1 MLNPNT
7 RSVFKAIRLT
17 TTSLRGRLVIVLL
30 LVFAVLIAAP
40 MASQAQTFR
49 GSINGAVT
57 DPSGAVVTGAIV
69 EAVDTATGVS
79 HKTVTSSAGE
89 YAFQDLPLGAYTVTV
104 RGSGFKSTVITKVP
118 VTAGVIYT
126 LPVKLAVE
134 SAGETVEVS
143 ASGLALDTTSTTQTT
158 DIPEVEVQDIPL
170 NGRDFTQMIGLA
182 PGFAGYSLG
191 GYGSVNGT
199 RANQINWQID
209 GSDNNDWWH
218 NIPAVNQGGVENIA
232 GVTLPIDSIAEFSLQ
247 TQSSSEVGRNPG
259 GTVNLVT
266 KAGTNTLHGSA
277 YYYER
282 NQALAKSNPFNTLGD
297 LPLSNV
303 QWGASLGGP
312 FWKDHTFWFANFEKQ
327 KFNIATGNSG
337 TEPNTKY
344 QQDAEALLGTYN
356 TAESPTMKNLIGI
369 LWPANLLS
377 GTTESAVQ
385 NPAPEFGYSYNGVIK
400 LDHTFNQK
408 HNVSGRAF
416 LGQGSQNAPI
426 GQTDVNPWYFEI
438 APLHVYNY
446 SVADNYMISPSVSN
460 SVTIGV
466 NYFNQ
471 AFSDAKTGFGDV
483 GAAGF
488 VTGSQFVNAPNIK
501 IAGGFETTGNTPPE
515 GRNDITGHLNDAVNW
530 AKGKHQMRFGGEYRQ
545 MQLNEFYWRHATGSF
560 TFDTTYPYNT
570 ETAGSY
576 TGPLAPWDDPAI
588 DVDGKVKSLANF
600 LAGYMSKS
608 TMAFG
613 NPERTVYSHAFDFF
627 AQDSYQLTPELN
639 VNFGLRYDYM
649 QPMHNS
655 KKDLS
660 VFRPGTTAT
669 GIAFQGAEISNIYDP
684 DYTSLS
690 PRVGFSWSPKFSPG
704 TAVRGGIGLFF
715 DMPNANPFLDNRPG
729 NLAPNGLEGNPG
741 GSNPV
746 VNATTAFKTITPG
759 AQIIATP
766 EADNPCPADSPCG
779 AFSVAKNFR
788 SPYNINFNLQVERSI
803 GAKAVMQLGYVGSQ
817 GRKLLSLL
825 DINQPIAN
833 GTETATPGQYSGPVG
848 GNYYSDI
855 NQIQSI
861 GTSNYNSLQAVLRT
875 NQWHGMT
882 SQMSYTW
889 GHNLDEVTQYRGALP
904 QNSYDFKGDYGNSDF
919 DTRNT
924 LVGYVDYNLPK
935 FGGPKLLTNGWT
947 LNTAY
952 SFKGGQPITVYT
964 STDNS
969 GTGEGVQR
977 PNVAGNPLAGVSHE
991 LQKPTGDTP
1000 FVQWLNT
1007 AAYTQPAAGTWGNVA
1022 RNNVF
1027 GPGFGDLDFSV
1038 FKNTEIDI
1046 HDFPVNAQL
1055 RVEMYNLFNR
1065 INLASPA
1072 CTQLCN
1078 DYWDPSSSGSA
1089 GSFGTTSSTI
1099 GSGNYSP
1106 GIGPG
1111 EPFNVQLALKITF

>member
-1 MLNPNT
+1 MHNRVT
-7 RSVFKAIRLT
+7 RGVF
-17 TTSLRGRLVIVLL
+17 IVLL
-30 LVFAVLIAAP
+30 LAVAIVTAAP
-40 MASQAQTFR
+40 VASLAQTFR
-49 GSINGAVT
+49 GGINGSVT
-57 DPSGAVVTGAIV
+57 DPSGAVVPGAAV
-69 EAVDTATGVS
+69 EAVDAATGVS
-79 HKTVTSSAGE
+79 HKTVTTTDGV
-89 YAFQDLPLGAYTVTV
+89 YVFQDLPLGAYTVTV
-104 RGSGFKSTVITKVP
+104 TGSGFKSTVVTKVP

-126 LPVKLAVE
+126 LPVKLAV
-134 SAGETVEVS
+134 ATTGETIEVS
-143 ASGLALDTTSTTQTT
+143 ASGLALDTTTTTQTT

-266 KAGTNTLHGSA
+266 KSGTNTLHGSA

-312 FWKDHTFWFANFEKQ
+312 FWKDHTFWFVNFEKQ

-337 TEPNTKY
+337 TEPNAGY
-344 QQDAEALLGTYN
+344 QGAAEALLSSYAV
-356 TAESPTMKNLIGI
+356 AESATMKNLIGI
-369 LWPANLLS
+369 LWPSNLIS
-377 GTTESAVQ
+377 GTSLSAIQ
-385 NPAPEFGYSYNGVIK
+385 NPAPEFGYSYNGVIH

-408 HNVSGRAF
+408 HSVSGRAF
-416 LGQGSQNAPI
+416 LGQGNQTAPV

-438 APLHVYNY
+438 APIHVYNY
-446 SVADNYMISPSVSN
+446 SVVDNFMISPSVSN
-460 SVTIGV
+460 TVNIGV

-471 AFSDAKTGFGDV
+471 TFSDAKTGFGDV
-483 GAAGF
+483 AAAGF
-488 VTGSQFVNAPNIK
+488 VTGSQFVNAPNVK
-501 IAGGFETTGNTPPE
+501 ISGFEPTGNTPPE
-515 GRNDITGHLNDAVNW
+515 GRNDITGHLNDALNW
-530 AKGKHQMRFGGEYRQ
+530 TKGKHQMRFGGEYRQ
-545 MQLNEFYWRHATGSF
+545 MQLNEFYWRHATGTF
-560 TFDTTYPYNT
+560 TFDNTYP
-570 ETAGSY
+570 S
-576 TGPLAPWDDPAI
+576 PWANA
-588 DVDGKVKSLANF
+588 DVDNKVKTLANF
-600 LAGYMSKS
+600 LAGYMTKS
-608 TMAFG
+608 AMAFG
-613 NPERTVYSHAFDFF
+613 NPERTVYSHAFTVFS
-627 AQDSYQLTPELN
+627 QDSYQVTPSLN
-639 VNFGLRYDYM
+639 VNFGLRYDFM
-649 QPMHNS
+649 QPMHDS

-669 GIAFQGAEISNIYDP
+669 GIAFQGTDISHVYDP
-684 DYTSLS
+684 DYTSVS
-690 PRVGFSWSPKFSPG
+690 PRLGFSWSPKFSPG
-704 TAVRGGIGLFF
+704 TVVRGGAGLFF

-746 VNATTAFKTITPG
+746 VNATTGFKTITSG
-759 AQIIATP
+759 AQIIPTP
-766 EADNPCPADSPCG
+766 GTDNPCPMDSPCG

-788 SPYNINFNLQVERSI
+788 SPYNINFSLQVERSI
-803 GAKAVMQLGYVGSQ
+803 GSKAVMQLGYVGSQ

-825 DINQPIAN
+825 NINQPIAN
-833 GTETATPGQYSGPVG
+833 GTDTATPGQYTGPLG

-875 NQWHGMT
+875 NQWHGLT
-882 SQMSYTW
+882 SQMAYTW
-889 GHNLDEVTQYRGALP
+889 GHNLDEVTAYRGALP

-924 LVGYVDYNLPK
+924 VVGYLDYNLPK

-947 LNTAY
+947 LSTAY

-964 STDNS
+964 SDDSS
-969 GTGEGVQR
+969 GTAQGTQR
-977 PNVAGNPLAGVSHE
+977 PNAVGNPLAGVSHT
-991 LQKPTGDTP
+991 LQKPAGDTP
-1000 FVQWLNT
+1000 YVQWLNT
-1007 AAYTQPAAGTWGNVA
+1007 DAYAQPATGTWGNVA

-1027 GPGFGDLDFSV
+1027 GPGFADIDFSV
-1038 FKNTEIDI
+1038 FKNTEINI
-1046 HDFPVNAQL
+1046 KDFPVNTQL

-1065 INLASPA
+1065 LNLASPA

-1078 DYWDPSSSGSA
+1078 DYWDGSSGFA
-1089 GSFGTTSSTI
+1089 GAFGTTSSTI